1 MSSILQ
7 TIGTVF
13 ALISSFLGALYW
25 LGGDLI
31 LSGFISAVLVIVLY
45 FIVDQLVRRKVEV
58 RKQRFG
64 PVALVLWAGYA
75 LVSLPL
81 SLLLLH
87 SLNVEIFHRTEVQ
100 QAAAEKIAA
109 LNGMTQAYKAQVEA
123 ELNTQQTELVRLL
136 LAYVQK
142 KGGTAAADTVLTSPP
157 FSLSPGILANLDP
170 NSAQQDAQLWR
181 SARQA
186 VFDKAQ
192 VAATDRAKA
201 YRKDKEQVFTDW
213 HRLKVPL
220 AYAELD
226 TLVATNLSELQ
237 ASYAVNTATPDTTFN
252 YELPQVPMLMAE
264 PLALWRRTTP
274 YALLLALIAFHA
286 LLLLP
291 FLIEKGA
298 GSYIVTRDTLQEHF
312 PEAFEL

>member
-100 QAAAEKIAA
+100 QAAAAKTAA
-109 LNGMTQAYKAQVEA
+109 LDGMTQAYKAQVEA
-123 ELNTQQTELVRLL
+123 ELDELQMQLVLL
-136 LAYVQK
+136 LRPYAANK
-142 KGGTAAADTVLTSPP
+142 ADTAAAGTLMRPP
-157 FSLSPGILANLDP
+157 FRLSPGILANLDP
-170 NSAQQDAQLWR
+170 GTVQQDAQLWR

-226 TLVATNLSELQ
+226 TLVATNLRELQ
-237 ASYAVNTATPDTTFN
+237 ASYAANTATPDAPFP
-252 YELPQVPMLMAE
+252 YSLPQVPMLMAE

-274 YALLLALIAFHA
+274 YALLLAVVAFHA

-291 FLIEKGA
+291 FLLEKGA
-298 GSYIVTRDTLQEHF
+298 GSYIVTRDTLQERF